1 MRKFLIVAIAAI
13 TAVAFATVA
22 LAQGG
27 ADTAT
32 LTTKVTPKN
41 AGTKKKPTNA
51 KLDLTVVNNNTQRTM
66 SALDIFLPK
75 TMRIS
80 LKGMP
85 TCSSADIVAR
95 HCPASSILG
104 HGDAKAKVGVNGPPQ
119 NVTDLTFDVKA
130 VKTASQKTGKP
141 MLGFIIDDGGSLLFL
156 TETKLSKASGKFGQ
170 KLHIDVPELAQHVG
184 ATYNGLVSLHT
195 VLSKKKGKNKLVAT
209 TGCNKKKHPFKVVLT
224 FIDNGVT
231 TAAKYGDT
239 STSKCTK

>member
-13 TAVAFATVA
+13 TVVAFAAVA
-22 LAQGG
+22 LAQG

-32 LTTKVTPKN
+32 LTTKLTPKN

-51 KLDLTVVNNNTQRTM
+51 KFDLTVVNGNTKRTM
-66 SALDIFLPK
+66 SALDIFMPK

-85 TCSSADIVAR
+85 TCSAAAIQTR
-95 HCPASSILG
+95 TCPKSSILG
-104 HGDAKAKVGVNGPPQ
+104 HGEAKALIGVNGPSP
-119 NVTDLTFDVKA
+119 TGLTFDVKA
-130 VKTASQKTGKP
+130 VKTASQNTGKP
-141 MLGFIIDDGGSLLFL
+141 MLGFVIDNGQQIFL

-170 KLHIDVPELAQHVG
+170 KLHIDVPPLAQHVG
-184 ATYNGLVSLHT
+184 SAYNGLVSLHT

-231 TAAKYGDT
+231 HATKYGDT